1 MVKYTNR
8 KGVIYYLHQGITK
21 TGKPRYYFSPKNTGD
36 LVFEIPDDF
45 EIRESVNGRVS
56 LVRVRPKEIKKSEVA
71 LIMALIENHP
81 DAANY
86 RLDVKPRELLIYE
99 RVGPDMEAISSLFTS
114 FGFPAKVA
122 KERLDGI
129 LDEVS
134 RFSPLL
140 RFTLEDKARRIFRLE
155 RMSFLGSKDEWAYV
169 DTDALETLAERMIP
183 RRGSETLF
191 EFDYDD

>member
-1 MVKYTNR
+1 M
-8 KGVIYYLHQGITK
+8 IIT
-21 TGKPRYYFSPKNTGD
+21 
-36 LVFEIPDDF
+36 
-45 EIRESVNGRVS
+45 
-56 LVRVRPKEIKKSEVA
+56 
-71 LIMALIENHP
+71 LIENHP

-86 RLDVKPRELLIYE
+86 RLDVKPRKLLVYE

-169 DTDALETLAERMIP
+169 DTGALDTLAEGMIP
-183 RRGSETLF
+183 RMGSETLF